1 MSLCINGCDKSF
13 VGSIGPFS
21 GDNLG
26 LHAVGGFIESFS
38 GVRIC
43 RICMATKVEIQEKVC

>member
-43 RICMATKVEIQEKVC
+43 WICMATKVEIQEKVC